1 MYNLSSYYLPIILG
15 GITMKKSFGTL
26 PSGEQA
32 ALYTISCGKLTAQIS
47 DFGATLVRLYVPDRD
62 GNLADVVLGYDDVNE
77 YTTRSGHLGAAV
89 GRNANRIGGASFSL
103 NGKTV
108 QLGVNN
114 NKNNL
119 HSGPNFFDQRM
130 WRVEVYESDRIV
142 LRLDSPDGDQGFPG
156 NAVIRVSYILEGTSL
171 KLCYDA
177 VCDQDTV
184 FNMTNHTY
192 FNLAGHNNPDLAME
206 QTLMMPS
213 EVFTVADAE
222 SIPTGELR
230 KVSGTPF
237 DFRTAKP
244 IGRDIAADYEP
255 LNLQSGYDHN
265 FDASISPC
273 AVLQDPASGRT
284 MEVYTDCPG
293 VQFYSGNYLNN
304 PGKDGVFYAKR
315 SGICLETQFYP
326 DSVNHPE
333 WSQPFTPAN
342 TPYHSETKYEFR

>member
-1 MYNLSSYYLPIILG
+1 MIICHIILG
-15 GITMKKSFGTL
+15 GITMKTSFGTL

-32 ALYTISCGKLTAQIS
+32 SLYTISCEKLTAQIS

-77 YTTRSGHLGAAV
+77 YAARSGHLGAPV

-130 WRVEVYESDRIV
+130 WQVEVYESDRIV

-192 FNLAGHNNPDLAME
+192 FNLAGHNNPVLAME

-230 KVSGTPF
+230 KVNGTPF

-244 IGRDIAADYEP
+244 IGRDIVADYEP

-273 AVLQDPASGRT
+273 AVLRDPASGRT

-333 WSQPFTPAN
+333 WPQPFTPAN
-342 TPYHSETKYEFR
+342 TPYHSETEYKFC

>member
-1 MYNLSSYYLPIILG
+1 
-15 GITMKKSFGTL
+15 MKTPFGTL

-32 ALYTISCGKLTAQIS
+32 SLYTISCGNISAQIT
-47 DFGATLVRLYVPDRD
+47 DFGATLVRLNVPDAN
-62 GNLADVVLGYDDVNE
+62 GKQADVVLGYEDVNG
-77 YTTRSGHLGAAV
+77 YATRSGHLGAAV
-89 GRNANRIGGASFSL
+89 GRNANRIGGATFPL

-119 HSGPNFFDQRM
+119 HSGPNYFDLRM
-130 WRVEVYESDRIV
+130 WQVETFESDRIV

-156 NAVIRVSYILEGTSL
+156 NAVIRASYILEGTSL

-192 FNLAGHNNPDLAME
+192 FNLAGHNNPALAME

-213 EVFTVADAE
+213 EVFTVANNE
-222 SIPTGELR
+222 SVPTGELR
-230 KVSGTPF
+230 KVDGTPF

-244 IGRDIAADYEP
+244 IGRDIEADYEP
-255 LNLQSGYDHN
+255 LHLQSGYDHN
-265 FDASISPC
+265 FDASASPC
-273 AVLQDPASGRT
+273 AVLCDPNSGRT

-293 VQFYSGNYLNN
+293 VQFYTGNYLNN
-304 PGKDGVFYAKR
+304 PGKDGAFYTKR
-315 SGICLETQFYP
+315 SGICLETQYYP

-333 WSQPFTPAN
+333 WKQPFVKAN
-342 TPYHSETKYEFR
+342 TPYHSETEYRFV